1 MYEITTGG
9 IICLDQK
16 TQKFLLMKSRWNE
29 KRWSFPKGYVNK
41 NEEVIDAALRELYE
55 ESQISLSK
63 DDLLEKTYII
73 RVKLPK
79 PTKKIPSGI
88 KVIKFW
94 IAHLSENIKI
104 TLSREHS
111 KYTWTSDFEDL
122 NIIDEFTELS
132 NEIKKDLFS

>member
-1 MYEITTGG
+1 MCEVTTGG
-9 IICLDQK
+9 IICLDQT

-29 KRWSFPKGYVNK
+29 QMWSFPKGYVNK

-63 DDLLEKTYII
+63 DDLLEKTYIL

-79 PTKKIPSGI
+79 PTKKISSGI

-94 IAHLSENIKI
+94 VAYLSENTKI
-104 TLSREHS
+104 ILSREHS
-111 KYTWTSDFEDL
+111 KYMWTSDLENL

-132 NEIKKDLFS
+132 KEIKNDLLS